1 MQEAS
6 LPANALLGLLLKTKF
21 VCHAPA
27 ISDCEKLCICWLW
40 WRCPAI
46 RYSKQLAVR
55 LLGCGKVKMQVMGAM
70 ISEVG
75 AFGFWD
81 FKISKAF
88 RPQLCDRYRLTGQN
102 SIYKTLENIIVFCA
116 VLLGMG
122 IYSQKL
128 VFYLLPLYYRHR
140 LGIARKLLL
149 TKVGIARVFNCL
161 VCCRA

>member
-1 MQEAS
+1 MQAS
-6 LPANALLGLLLKTKF
+6 LPANAILGLLLKAKLVSHT
-21 VCHAPA
+21 PA
-27 ISDCEKLCICWLW
+27 ISDCKKLCICWLW

-55 LLGCGKVKMQVMGAM
+55 LLGCGKVKMQVIGAM

-81 FKISKAF
+81 LKIPKAF
-88 RPQLCDRYRLTGQN
+88 RPQLCDRYRLTGQD
-102 SIYKTLENIIVFCA
+102 SIYKTIENIIVFCD

-128 VFYLLPLYYRHR
+128 VFHLLHLYYRNG
-140 LGIARKLLL
+140 LGIARELLL
-149 TKVGIARVFNCL
+149 AKVGIARVFNCL